1 MALPGTIGTES
12 GVGEWHPEVNA
23 AVRNRSSPAVRVCIV
38 YEHSLFAHGIKK
50 LLEREKALRMVGL
63 VERPLLS
70 LPGLKR
76 LKPDVVVLE
85 DNGDMAILESLQ
97 GVMGV
102 AVSLKGDEATIFTG
116 FPIRVSGPEELVRA
130 IRTIAEQGRPR
141 SGRKVAT

>member
-1 MALPGTIGTES
+1 
-12 GVGEWHPEVNA
+12 V
-23 AVRNRSSPAVRVCIV
+23 VRVCIV

-50 LLEREKALRMVGL
+50 LLECEKALRMVGL

-70 LPGLKR
+70 VPGLRR

-85 DNGDMAILESLQ
+85 DNGGMAILESLE

-130 IRTIAEQGRPR
+130 IRTIAGGGKRR
-141 SGRKVAT
+141 TGRKVAP